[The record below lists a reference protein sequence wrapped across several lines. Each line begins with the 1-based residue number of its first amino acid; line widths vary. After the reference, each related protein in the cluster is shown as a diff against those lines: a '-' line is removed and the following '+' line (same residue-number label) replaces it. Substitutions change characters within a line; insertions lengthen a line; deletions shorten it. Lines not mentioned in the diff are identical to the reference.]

1 MKFSEEHE
9 DQQFVITGYNK
20 DSVQINET
28 DFQHGL
34 IITADYFNPDWQPQ
48 AFTDLQPQHL
58 DALFEAQPEIIL
70 LGTGVKQ
77 IVPKKSVYLRLIRSS
92 IGFELMNTQA
102 ACRTF
107 NILTADNRKVAAA
120 LFCH

>member
-20 DSVQINET
+20 DNVQINNIN
-28 DFQHGL
+28 FQHGL
-34 IITADYFNPDWQPQ
+34 IITSDYFNPNWQPQ
-48 AFTDLQPQHL
+48 AFADLQHQHL
-58 DALFEAQPEIIL
+58 DTLFDLQPEIIL
-70 LGTGVKQ
+70 LGTGIKQ
-77 IVPKKSVYLRLIRSS
+77 VFPEKAVYLRLIHSS
-92 IGFELMNTQA
+92 ISFELMNIQA